1 MTQRL
6 YSDAVQQFRV
16 PQYHSAAAGPLLR
29 ERRFGIILLCALPF
43 IDTIIAQLHNGLHLS
58 AGDFSLPQVVHG
70 GLLLVAWVYII
81 NAGRKNVLTR
91 SIYPAAFIILLLFTA
106 VSVRSIATA
115 GEFQFSAI
123 VMPLQVVY
131 WCTMWILA
139 TQICTTNRIS
149 WKVLNA
155 YAFASLI
162 TAMSVVWG
170 YMSGLNTA
178 VYGIRA
184 SSGLFTSGKGIAGML
199 AAAAFIFAYL
209 SVKAGRKTYLLFAA
223 LCTAATYL
231 TYARAGLVAM
241 GVAAVWASAWAVI
254 RTGPSKWIRRFV
266 VLLSVSLAAV
276 ITVVGVKDL
285 EHRWEDLNEG
295 DKAGSGRVGLW
306 AVAWNTFANGTPS
319 QQLFG
324 IGIEGML
331 NMTYESKAHIAIHT
345 HSDLFDL
352 LTIGG
357 FAGIL
362 ALLTLPASIVALG
375 RLLHSGLAEYG
386 LFWCI
391 AFIMAGQ
398 GLLTGQFFLPEAMT
412 IYLISMTAAAVH
424 GATLFASDV
433 QRGFLPRRH
442 PRGSFPE
449 LRRQPAN
456 GRLTGPEP
464 QYLG

>member
-1 MTQRL
+1 MTQPFYR
-6 YSDAVQQFRV
+6 DAAEQFRT
-16 PQYHSAAAGPLLR
+16 PLYRSAAAGPLVR
-29 ERRFGIILLCALPF
+29 ERRFGVILLCALPF

-70 GLLLVAWVYII
+70 GLLLVAWLYII

-91 SIYPAAFIILLLFTA
+91 RVYPSAFIILLFFTA
-106 VSVRSIATA
+106 VSVRSIANA
-115 GEFQFSAI
+115 GAFNFSAI

-131 WCTMWILA
+131 WCTMWILT
-139 TQICTTNRIS
+139 TQICTTHRIS

-162 TAMSVVWG
+162 TAMSVFWG

-184 SSGLFTSGKGIAGML
+184 SSGLFSSGKGIAGML

-209 SVKAGRKTYLLFAA
+209 SMKVGRKTYLLFAA
-223 LCTAATYL
+223 LCTAAAYL

-241 GVAAVWASAWAVI
+241 GIAAVWASAWAVI

-266 VLLSVSLAAV
+266 VLLAVSIVGV
-276 ITVVGVKDL
+276 ILVVGVKDM
-285 EHRWEDLNEG
+285 EHRWQDLNEG
-295 DKAGSGRVGLW
+295 DKAGSGRILLW
-306 AVAWNTFANGTPS
+306 TLAWNFFTNGSPS

-324 IGIEGML
+324 IGIDGML
-331 NMTYESKAHIAIHT
+331 NMTYASKAHIAIHT

-352 LTIGG
+352 ITIGG

-362 ALLTLPASIVALG
+362 TLLTIPASIVALG
-375 RLLHSGLAEYG
+375 RLLHSGIAEYG

-391 AFIMAGQ
+391 AWIMAGQ

-412 IYLISMTAAAVH
+412 IYLVTMTAAAVH
-424 GATLFASDV
+424 GATLFAPDA
-433 QRGFLPRRH
+433 QRGFLRPRH
-442 PRGSFPE
+442 PRVSFPE
-449 LRRQPAN
+449 VRRQPVK